1 MVELRQSKTDQTTS
15 CMGSFLSV
23 SFHITYRRIK
33 SVFHGFVKFCGSNK
47 MWKILV
53 YIFLLT
59 LIFGNIG
66 YSVWQKQVG
75 SKNTVH
81 FKRNANRMCGSKKNP
96 EHVPFLLKKTV
107 TQIHLETD
115 VKIKNEL
122 PIVVGLSQVLPKSRA
137 SLFGLFGRYWMLFI
151 LSMDNNRFVH

>member
-1 MVELRQSKTDQTTS
+1 MVELRQSKTDQTTG
-15 CMGSFLSV
+15 CIGSFLSV

-33 SVFHGFVKFCGSNK
+33 SVFYGFVKFCRSNK

-66 YSVWQKQVG
+66 YLVWQKQVS

-81 FKRNANRMCGSKKNP
+81 FKRKANRSMCGSKKLRTRPLSVEIDCNSNP
-96 EHVPFLLKKTV
+96 SRNRCQNQKWITYCGRSISGFT
-107 TQIHLETD
+107 
-115 VKIKNEL
+115 KITCFSVWAFWEVL
-122 PIVVGLSQVLPKSRA
+122 DAFHIVYG
-137 SLFGLFGRYWMLFI
+137 
-151 LSMDNNRFVH
+151 

>member
-1 MVELRQSKTDQTTS
+1 MAETGEFKE
-15 CMGSFLSV
+15 
-23 SFHITYRRIK
+23 
-33 SVFHGFVKFCGSNK
+33 
-47 MWKILV
+47 
-53 YIFLLT
+53 
-59 LIFGNIG
+59 
-66 YSVWQKQVG
+66 YSPLQEEREPIYVWLE
-75 SKNTVH
+75 KN
-81 FKRNANRMCGSKKNP
+81 S

>member
-1 MVELRQSKTDQTTS
+1 MVELRQSKTDQTG

-33 SVFHGFVKFCGSNK
+33 SVFYGFVKFCRSNK

-66 YSVWQKQVG
+66 YSVWQKQVS

-81 FKRNANRMCGSKKNP
+81 FKRNANRSMFDSSKNS
-96 EHVPFLLKKTV
+96 EHAPFW

-151 LSMDNNRFVH
+151 LSMDNNRFVHWNRW

>member
-1 MVELRQSKTDQTTS
+1 
-15 CMGSFLSV
+15 
-23 SFHITYRRIK
+23 
-33 SVFHGFVKFCGSNK
+33 
-47 MWKILV
+47 
-53 YIFLLT
+53 
-59 LIFGNIG
+59 
-66 YSVWQKQVG
+66 
-75 SKNTVH
+75 
-81 FKRNANRMCGSKKNP
+81 MCGSKKTQNTP
-96 EHVPFLLKKTV
+96 PFLLKKTV

>member
-1 MVELRQSKTDQTTS
+1 MVELRQSKTDQTTG

-33 SVFHGFVKFCGSNK
+33 SVFYGFVKFCGSNK

-66 YSVWQKQVG
+66 YSVWQKQVS

-81 FKRNANRMCGSKKNP
+81 FKRNANRSMCGSKKTQNTSL
-96 EHVPFLLKKTV
+96 FCCS
-107 TQIHLETD
+107 QIHLETD
-115 VKIKNEL
+115 VKIENEL

>member
-1 MVELRQSKTDQTTS
+1 MVELRQSKTDQTG

-33 SVFHGFVKFCGSNK
+33 SVFYGFVKFCRSNK

-66 YSVWQKQVG
+66 YSVWQKQVS

-81 FKRNANRMCGSKKNP
+81 FKRNANRSMSSSEKLRTDPFSDEKDCNSNP
-96 EHVPFLLKKTV
+96 
-107 TQIHLETD
+107 
-115 VKIKNEL
+115 
-122 PIVVGLSQVLPKSRA
+122 SR
-137 SLFGLFGRYWMLFI
+137 
-151 LSMDNNRFVH
+151 NRCQNQK